1 MTLLSMLLQGG
12 EIASQDSQRWLVI
25 FVGVIAFC
33 SLVQFLVLVGAGIG
47 MLKAWKSVSVLMA
60 DFKQK
65 SMPIIGNVN
74 RIVEDATPK
83 VKMVAENFA
92 ETSTVIRRKVADF
105 DATLTETNQTLKDVN
120 RKTQAQVARVDGMVA
135 SALTSTD
142 DIASTIQQG
151 IRTPVREVAGLVN
164 GLKAGLDVF
173 FKGKGS
179 GSRDRT
185 EESKERTEERFRRT
199 AAGPVPVSPVNEP
212 VERPVSE
219 SAARAV
225 NEAVGRPVAVG
236 GTGRVPY
243 TDSVPTPI
251 EDTPSTTPKAYGAP
265 EKKI

>member
-1 MTLLSMLLQGG
+1 MEVLSMLLQGG
-12 EIASQDSQRWLVI
+12 EMMSPDNRRWLVI

-33 SLVQFLVLVGAGIG
+33 SLVQFVVLFAAGLG
-47 MLKAWKSVSVLMA
+47 MLKAWKHVSVLMA

-83 VKMVAENFA
+83 VKTVTDNFA
-92 ETSTVIRRKVADF
+92 ETSTVIRRQVADF
-105 DATLTETNQTLKDVN
+105 NSTLTETNQTLKEAN

-135 SALTSTD
+135 STLTSAG

-173 FKGKGS
+173 FKIK
-179 GSRDRT
+179 T
-185 EESKERTEERFRRT
+185 PVSKVRSEDPFRRS
-199 AAGPVPVSPVNEP
+199 AAPGPVPVSPVNEP
-212 VERPVSE
+212 LKRPVTE
-219 SAARAV
+219 AAARAV
-225 NEAVGRPVAVG
+225 NEAVGRPIVVG

-243 TDSVPTPI
+243 TDSVPSVVETPAG
-251 EDTPSTTPKAYGAP
+251 ETPLTTSKANGLP

>member
-1 MTLLSMLLQGG
+1 MAVLSMLLQGG
-12 EIASQDSQRWLVI
+12 ETMSTDSQHWLVI

-47 MLKAWKSVSVLMA
+47 MLKAWKSVSVLMT

-83 VKMVAENFA
+83 VKTVTDNFA
-92 ETSTVIRRKVADF
+92 ETSTVIRRQVADF
-105 DATLTETNQTLKDVN
+105 NSTLTETNQTLKEAN

-135 SALTSTD
+135 STLTSAG

-173 FKGKGS
+173 FKGKEPV
-179 GSRDRT
+179 SRGRA
-185 EESKERTEERFRRT
+185 EEPFRRS
-199 AAGPVPVSPVNEP
+199 AAPGPVPVNTVSEP
-212 VERPVSE
+212 AKRPVSE
-219 SAARAV
+219 SATRAV
-225 NEAVGRPVAVG
+225 HEAVGRPVVVG

-243 TDSVPTPI
+243 TDSVPSVVETSVGETPL
-251 EDTPSTTPKAYGAP
+251 TGTKASGVP

>member
-1 MTLLSMLLQGG
+1 MALLSILLQGG
-12 EIASQDSQRWLVI
+12 EVASPDNQRWLVI

-33 SLVQFLVLVGAGIG
+33 SLVQFLMLVGAGIG
-47 MLKAWKSVSVLMA
+47 MLRAWKSVSLLVN

-65 SMPIIGNVN
+65 SMPIIGNVS

-83 VKMVAENFA
+83 VKTVTENFA
-92 ETSTVIRRKVADF
+92 ETSTVIRRQVADF
-105 DATLTETNQTLKDVN
+105 NATLTETNQTLKDAN
-120 RKTQAQVARVDGMVA
+120 LKTQAQVARVDGMVA
-135 SALTSTD
+135 SALTSTG

-151 IRTPVREVAGLVN
+151 IRTPVREVAGLMN

-179 GSRDRT
+179 ESRV
-185 EESKERTEERFRRT
+185 RTEERFRRT
-199 AAGPVPVSPVNEP
+199 AGPGPVPVSHGNEP
-212 VERPVSE
+212 FKRPVSE

-225 NEAVGRPVAVG
+225 NEAAGRPVVVG

-243 TDSVPTPI
+243 TDSVPSVVETAVG
-251 EDTPSTTPKAYGAP
+251 DTPLASSKPNGFP

>member
-1 MTLLSMLLQGG
+1 MTLLSALLQGG
-12 EIASQDSQRWLVI
+12 DIASQDSQRWLVI

-47 MLKAWKSVSVLMA
+47 MLRAWKSISVLMN

-65 SMPIIGNVN
+65 SMPIIGNVH

-83 VKMVAENFA
+83 VKTVTDNFA
-92 ETSTVIRRKVADF
+92 ETSSVIRRKVADF
-105 DATLTETNQTLKDVN
+105 NETLAETNQTLKDAN

-135 SALTSTD
+135 SALTSTG

-173 FKGKGS
+173 FKGKGPE
-179 GSRDRT
+179 SRV
-185 EESKERTEERFRRT
+185 RTEERFRRT
-199 AAGPVPVSPVNEP
+199 AGPGPVPVSHENEP
-212 VERPVSE
+212 YKRPPVSE
-219 SAARAV
+219 SAARTV
-225 NEAVGRPVAVG
+225 NEAAGRPVVVG

-243 TDSVPTPI
+243 TDSVPASI
-251 EDTPSTTPKAYGAP
+251 EDAPLAIPKAYGVP